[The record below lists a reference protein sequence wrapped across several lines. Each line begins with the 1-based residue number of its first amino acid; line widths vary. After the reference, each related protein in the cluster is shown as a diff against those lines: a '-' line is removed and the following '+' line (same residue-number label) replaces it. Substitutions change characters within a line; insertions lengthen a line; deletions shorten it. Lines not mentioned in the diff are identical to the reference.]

1 MTTEINL
8 TSPDF
13 KADPYPTFAQTRAED
28 PVHQVTLP
36 GNRKGW
42 LITRY
47 DDADLVLRD
56 QRFVKDIRHA
66 LTSEEIAKQFP
77 ALQQEQNQA
86 HGAAISFNR
95 NMLSYDPPDHTRLR
109 ALVNITFTPRLV
121 EQWRDRI
128 QTIANE
134 LLDAVEGKGEMDL
147 IDAFAFPLPMTIITE
162 MLGVPGE
169 DRTKFRTWSNM
180 VIESSGNP
188 EDFQRRREQITE
200 FHEYLVELIN
210 KKRRQPADDLLSHLV
225 RAESEA
231 DKLSERELISMV
243 FLLLIAGHET
253 TVNLIG
259 NGTLALLLH
268 PDQMEKLK
276 RDPSLLKTAIEEFL
290 RFHGPLMTA
299 TQRWAREDIKLDG
312 TLIHRGDYVIVVLAS
327 ANHDPSTFT
336 DPDNLDITRQE
347 NRHLAFGK
355 GIHYCLGAPLA
366 RMEGQI
372 AIDTLLRRLP
382 NLHLA
387 VEPQKL
393 VWRPGALI
401 MGLRSLPVTF

>member
-1 MTTEINL
+1 MPIEINL
-8 TSPDF
+8 ASPEF
-13 KADPYPTFAQTRAED
+13 KADPYPSFTQTRNED
-28 PVHQVTLP
+28 PVHQVTLA

-56 QRFVKDIRHA
+56 PRFVKDVRHA
-66 LTSEEIAKQFP
+66 LTPEEIAKQFP
-77 ALQQEQNQA
+77 WQEEQNQA
-86 HGAAISFNR
+86 HGAVISFNR
-95 NMLSYDPPDHTRLR
+95 NMLGYDPPDHTRLR
-109 ALVNITFTPRLV
+109 ALVNITFTPRLI
-121 EQWRDRI
+121 EQWRERI

-134 LLDAVEGKGEMDL
+134 LLDAVEGKGTMDL
-147 IDAFAFPLPMTIITE
+147 IDDFAFPLPMTVITE
-162 MLGVPGE
+162 MLGVPSE
-169 DRTKFRTWSNM
+169 DRGKFRIWSNM

-188 EDFQRRREQITE
+188 EDFKRRREQIIE
-200 FHEYLVELIN
+200 FNEYLVELIN

-225 RAESEA
+225 KVESEG
-231 DKLSERELISMV
+231 DKLSEKELIAMV

-276 RDPSLLKTAIEEFL
+276 QDPSLLKTAIEEFL

-299 TQRWAREDIKLDG
+299 TQRWAREDLELDG
-312 TLIHRGDYVIVVLAS
+312 KQISRGDFVLVVLAS
-327 ANHDPSTFT
+327 ANHDPVAFT
-336 DPDNLDITRQE
+336 NPDDLDITRQE

-366 RMEGQI
+366 RLEGQI
-372 AIDTLLRRLP
+372 AISTLLRRLP
-382 NLHLA
+382 NLRLT
-387 VEPQKL
+387 VEPQEL
-393 VWRPGALI
+393 VWRPGTLI
-401 MGLRSLPVTF
+401 MGLRSLPVAF

>member
-1 MTTEINL
+1 MTAEINL
-8 TSPDF
+8 ASPDF
-13 KADPYPTFAQTRAED
+13 KADPYPAFAQTRTED
-28 PVHQVTLP
+28 PVHQVTLA

-56 QRFVKDIRHA
+56 PRFVKDVRHA
-66 LTSEEIAKQFP
+66 LTPEEIAKQFP
-77 ALQQEQNQA
+77 WQEEQNQA
-86 HGAAISFNR
+86 HGAVISFNR
-95 NMLSYDPPDHTRLR
+95 NMLGYDPPDHTRLR
-109 ALVNITFTPRLV
+109 ALVNITFTPRLI
-121 EQWRDRI
+121 EQWRNRI

-134 LLDAVEGKGEMDL
+134 LLDAVEGKGTMDL
-147 IDAFAFPLPMTIITE
+147 IDDFAFPLPMTVITE
-162 MLGVPGE
+162 MLGVPSD
-169 DRTKFRTWSNM
+169 DRGKFRIWSNM

-188 EDFQRRREQITE
+188 DDFKQRREQITE

-210 KKRRQPADDLLSHLV
+210 QKRRQPADDLLSHLV
-225 RAESEA
+225 KVESEG
-231 DKLSERELISMV
+231 DKLSEKELIAMV

-259 NGTLALLLH
+259 NGMLALLTH

-276 RDPSLLKTAIEEFL
+276 QDPSLLKTAIEEFL

-299 TQRWAREDIKLDG
+299 TQRWAREDLELDG
-312 TLIHRGDYVIVVLAS
+312 ALISRGDFVLVVLAS
-327 ANHDPSTFT
+327 ANHDPSAFT
-336 DPDNLDITRQE
+336 NPEDLDITRQE

-366 RMEGQI
+366 RLEGQI
-372 AIDTLLRRLP
+372 AISTLLRRRP
-382 NLHLA
+382 NLHLT
-387 VEPQKL
+387 VEPQQL
-393 VWRPGALI
+393 IWRPGALI

>member
-8 TSPDF
+8 ASPDF
-13 KADPYPTFAQTRAED
+13 KANPYPAFTETRTED
-28 PVHQVTLP
+28 PVHQVTLA
-36 GNRKGW
+36 GNRRGW

-56 QRFVKDIRHA
+56 PRFVKDVRHA
-66 LTSEEIAKQFP
+66 LTPEEIAKEFP
-77 ALQQEQNQA
+77 WQQEENQA

-95 NMLSYDPPDHTRLR
+95 NMLGYDPPDHTRLR

-147 IDAFAFPLPMTIITE
+147 IDAFAFPLPMTVITE
-162 MLGVPGE
+162 MLGVPTE
-169 DRTKFRTWSNM
+169 DRGRFRIWSNT
-180 VIESSGNP
+180 VIEASGNP
-188 EDFQRRREQITE
+188 EDFKQRRERITE

-210 KKRRQPADDLLSHLV
+210 KKRGQPADDLLSHLV
-225 RAESEA
+225 RVEAEG
-231 DKLSERELISMV
+231 DKLSEKELIAMV

-268 PDQMEKLK
+268 PDQMEKLQQ
-276 RDPSLLKTAIEEFL
+276 DPALLKTAIEEFL

-299 TQRWAREDIKLDG
+299 TQRWAREDIELDG
-312 TLIHRGDYVIVVLAS
+312 TLIHRGDFVLVVLAS
-327 ANHDPSTFT
+327 ANHDPSAFT
-336 DPDNLDITRQE
+336 NPDDLDITRQE

-366 RMEGQI
+366 RLEGQI
-372 AIDTLLRRLP
+372 AISTLLHRLP
-382 NLHLA
+382 NLRLT
-387 VEPQKL
+387 VDPQKL

-401 MGLRSLPVTF
+401 MGLRSLPVAF